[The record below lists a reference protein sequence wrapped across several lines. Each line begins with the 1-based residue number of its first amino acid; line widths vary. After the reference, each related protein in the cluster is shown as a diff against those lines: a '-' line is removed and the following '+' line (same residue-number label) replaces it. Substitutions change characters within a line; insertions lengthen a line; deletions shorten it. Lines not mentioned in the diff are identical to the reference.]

1 MRHATYWNDD
11 DILELRFSEKPIARE
26 ASESWH
32 VHKSYAAD
40 GELVAVV
47 FLDAVKEGYFTPAA
61 NSALAAPPSRIVR
74 LRMQPL
80 PSGQSFG

>member
-1 MRHATYWNDD
+1 MMHATYWKDD
-11 DILELRFSEKPIARE
+11 DILEVRFSEKPIARE
-26 ASESWH
+26 TSENWH

-61 NSALAAPPSRIVR
+61 NGRRAA
-74 LRMQPL
+74 
-80 PSGQSFG
+80 